1 MHSLC
6 RATPI
11 LLLGHVL
18 HCTPAEAARL
28 SPACAGLMQRAAAVP
43 AEDVFQANLLL
54 FPAASAGCEDI
65 VRDLLDHGVAID
77 ARDRLGRTAL
87 ALAAKGGRE
96 RIAEL
101 LIDRGAAIDA
111 PAISGATPLFF
122 AAEADHL
129 SVAKVLLARGAG
141 VKLTG
146 AGGLTPLMTA
156 SFNGNAQLVDL
167 LLARGADVKALDAS
181 GKGAIV
187 YAASRGFT
195 PVVARLL
202 DAGVEVNRRYEHGLS
217 ALMWAAGY
225 ADGAGVEDIKQVLA
239 LLIARGAALDARDDR
254 GLSAHE
260 IARDLGHREIA
271 DYLAAQSPAR

>member
-1 MHSLC
+1 MKRLSL
-6 RATPI
+6 P
-11 LLLGHVL
+11 LLLVAMGV
-18 HCTPAEAARL
+18 HCMPAEAARL
-28 SPACAGLMQRAAAVP
+28 SPACAGLIQRAAALP
-43 AEDVFQANLLL
+43 PEDVFQANLLL
-54 FPAASAGCEDI
+54 FPAASAGCGDV
-65 VRDLLDHGVAID
+65 VRHLLDRGIAVD

-87 ALAAKGGRE
+87 ALAAKEDRE

-101 LIDRGAAIDA
+101 LIDRGAVIDA
-111 PAISGATPLFF
+111 RAISGATPLFL

-129 SVAKVLLARGAG
+129 SVAKVLLARRAD
-141 VKLTG
+141 VKPTG
-146 AGGLTPLMTA
+146 AGGLTPLIA
-156 SFNGNAQLVDL
+156 AAFNGNMELIDL
-167 LLARGADVKALDAS
+167 LMARGADPQALDAS
-181 GKGAIV
+181 GKGAIA

-202 DAGVEVNRRYEHGLS
+202 DTGIDVNRRYAHGLT

-225 ADGAGVEDIKQVLA
+225 ADGAGIEDIKQVIA

-254 GLSAHE
+254 GLTAHE

>member
-1 MHSLC
+1 
-6 RATPI
+6 
-11 LLLGHVL
+11 
-18 HCTPAEAARL
+18 
-28 SPACAGLMQRAAAVP
+28 
-43 AEDVFQANLLL
+43 
-54 FPAASAGCEDI
+54 
-65 VRDLLDHGVAID
+65 
-77 ARDRLGRTAL
+77 
-87 ALAAKGGRE
+87 
-96 RIAEL
+96 
-101 LIDRGAAIDA
+101 
-111 PAISGATPLFF
+111 
-122 AAEADHL
+122 
-129 SVAKVLLARGAG
+129 
-141 VKLTG
+141 
-146 AGGLTPLMTA
+146 
-156 SFNGNAQLVDL
+156 
-167 LLARGADVKALDAS
+167 VKALDAS

-202 DAGVEVNRRYEHGLS
+202 DAGIEVNRRYEHGLS

>member
-111 PAISGATPLFF
+111 RAISGATPLFF

-129 SVAKVLLARGAG
+129 SVAKVLLARGAD
-141 VKLTG
+141 VRPPG
-146 AGGLTPLMTA
+146 AGGLTPLMAA
-156 SFNGNAQLVDL
+156 SFNGNADLVEL
-167 LLARGADVKALDAS
+167 LIVKGADPHALDAN

-254 GLSAHE
+254 GLTAHE

>member
-1 MHSLC
+1 MRPFSL
-6 RATPI
+6 PV
-11 LLLGHVL
+11 LLVAISV
-18 HCTPAEAARL
+18 HCTLTEAARL
-28 SPACAGLMQRAAAVP
+28 SPACAGLMQRAAALP

-65 VRDLLDHGVAID
+65 VRDLLDRGIAID
-77 ARDRLGRTAL
+77 ARDRLGRTAV
-87 ALAAKGGRE
+87 ALAAKDGRE

-111 PAISGATPLFF
+111 RAISGATPLFF
-122 AAEADHL
+122 AAEADHV
-129 SVAKVLLARGAG
+129 SVGKLLLARGANVHRNG
-141 VKLTG
+141 P
-146 AGGLTPLMTA
+146 GGLTPMMAA
-156 SFNGNAQLVDL
+156 SFNGNAELVDL

-187 YAASRGFT
+187 YAVSRGFT

-225 ADGAGVEDIKQVLA
+225 ADGAGVEDVKQVLA

-254 GLSAHE
+254 GLTAHE